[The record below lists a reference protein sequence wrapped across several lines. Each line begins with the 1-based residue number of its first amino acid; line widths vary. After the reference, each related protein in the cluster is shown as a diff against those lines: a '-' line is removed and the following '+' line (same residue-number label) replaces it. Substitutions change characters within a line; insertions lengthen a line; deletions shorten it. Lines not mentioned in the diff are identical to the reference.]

1 MRRFSVIPIIQPLES
16 STMVVD
22 AARRGRCS
30 TRESTDSLI
39 MSSTELLE
47 CRAPMHDARLAH
59 RCKGERARRDMATEM
74 AP

>member
-1 MRRFSVIPIIQPLES
+1 MRRCLVIPIIQPLES

-22 AARRGRCS
+22 AARRGRCC

-47 CRAPMHDARLAH
+47 RRLPMHDARLAH
-59 RCKGERARRDMATEM
+59 RCEGEGVQKGMAEEI